1 MMRSGIECDEC
12 EGYGYAEYEVAV
24 PMSFSVSSGYLS
36 SEWSTC
42 DKCMGLGKVEEEE
55 TDD

>member
-55 TDD
+55 TYD